1 MTDPETGFFEERL
14 QARDSRLSHA
24 GIAGLYAQPEA
35 RRR

>member
-14 QARDSRLSHA
+14 QARDSRLSHG
-24 GIAGLYAQPEA
+24 GIAGLYANLRA